1 MTLNSI
7 LVAYDGTQPSK
18 HALAEAVE
26 IVRVTGAKLTL
37 VCVLPVIA
45 GAYGI
50 EMPPGEAVAETIEAV
65 RTMLATEK
73 VALQKAGVAHVESL
87 LLEGDPVDRVL
98 EYSEK
103 HAPDLIVVGSRG
115 LSEAGRFF
123 LGSVSDGI
131 LHHARCSV
139 LVSKSVAPAKA
150 RGASHAL

>member
-1 MTLNSI
+1 MTVQSV

-18 HALAEAVE
+18 HALEEAVE
-26 IVRVTGAKLTL
+26 IVRVTHAKLTL

-73 VALQKAGVAHVESL
+73 ASLQKLGVEKVDTF

-98 EYSEK
+98 EFAEKYS
-103 HAPDLIVVGSRG
+103 PDLIVVGSRG

-139 LVSKSVAPAKA
+139 LVSKSIPPPKA
-150 RGASHAL
+150 HGASRAL